1 MYHFYVESKKVKS
14 VKNSK
19 MITGDGWG
27 TSMMV
32 LRAQACYEE
41 EKRHRDWMNNIMN
54 IEKDVVR

>member
-1 MYHFYVESKKVKS
+1 
-14 VKNSK
+14 